1 MDPLVTSAIISAGA
15 GLAGSGASAIASGKM
30 NRRAVKY
37 NKWALDK
44 QQNFQA
50 EQAQMGR
57 DWQSE
62 QLAKAN
68 EWSLQQWNRENEYN
82 TPSNQRPNPFVS
94 VAVLAF

>member
-15 GLAGSGASAIASGKM
+15 GLVGSGASAIASGKM

-50 EQAQMGR
+50 EQAQLGR
-57 DWQSE
+57 DWQTDSNAE
-62 QLAKAN
+62 Q
-68 EWSLQQWNRENEYN
+68 
-82 TPSNQRPNPFVS
+82 
-94 VAVLAF
+94 